1 MSYFLKIYQNQNEKL
16 IAITDSNLIG
26 AKFKHNGVNMSISSR
41 FYGDLEY
48 STDEVEIEIKSATSI
63 NAIGIDICNLLIESG
78 YCHPDTILW
87 MDFEDKKI
95 GHVIVVKQ

>member
-1 MSYFLKIYQNQNEKL
+1 
-16 IAITDSNLIG
+16 
-26 AKFKHNGVNMSISSR
+26 MSISSR

-63 NAIGIDICNLLIESG
+63 NAIGIDICNLLIELG